1 MAPSPHCTV
10 TLKQYKGH
18 STRFVNIKIRAL
30 LDTGSTHSYVHRRML
45 PANIIL
51 EPVNFTVGNITKQE
65 VLTVRNVINCNVVIA
80 DGDEIANC
88 RISVID
94 EVDATADGILGMDLI
109 SNNSIKTSEIYIE
122 HGTNMLKNLN
132 QLEKEEVDADT
143 VKTLRKTVNTATGS
157 VNLMNTALLHPN
169 EQLRVK
175 VEKFDGRTRREVDS
189 TLLRN
194 DIVLA
199 KPVEKANDITA
210 VTLLNRGYASLILNA
225 GTTILCACKTE
236 NPEKMEIERT
246 LNFLISRNNL
256 LPAEKITFEKEI
268 CSWKKTRNE
277 LVKAVRIDEEIVA
290 AVQAAPVDKRKELT
304 DILMVVRGYLS
315 AERRNID
322 ELYLWLSFGGL
333 PKYNRYHHP
342 GHRCYI
348 SAFRRKIA
356 LYLG

>member
-10 TLKQYKGH
+10 TLKQYKRH

-175 VEKFDGRTRREVDS
+175 VEKFDGRTRREMDS

-194 DIVLA
+194 DIVLT

-210 VTLLNRGYASLILNA
+210 VTMLKRGYASPILNA
-225 GTTILCACKTE
+225 ETTILCAWITE

-246 LNFLISRNNL
+246 LIFLISRNN
-256 LPAEKITFEKEI
+256 P
-268 CSWKKTRNE
+268 S
-277 LVKAVRIDEEIVA
+277 
-290 AVQAAPVDKRKELT
+290 
-304 DILMVVRGYLS
+304 
-315 AERRNID
+315 
-322 ELYLWLSFGGL
+322 
-333 PKYNRYHHP
+333 
-342 GHRCYI
+342 
-348 SAFRRKIA
+348 RRKNHI
-356 LYLG
+356 

>member
-1 MAPSPHCTV
+1 
-10 TLKQYKGH
+10 
-18 STRFVNIKIRAL
+18 
-30 LDTGSTHSYVHRRML
+30 
-45 PANIIL
+45 
-51 EPVNFTVGNITKQE
+51 
-65 VLTVRNVINCNVVIA
+65 
-80 DGDEIANC
+80 
-88 RISVID
+88 
-94 EVDATADGILGMDLI
+94 
-109 SNNSIKTSEIYIE
+109 
-122 HGTNMLKNLN
+122 
-132 QLEKEEVDADT
+132 
-143 VKTLRKTVNTATGS
+143 
-157 VNLMNTALLHPN
+157 
-169 EQLRVK
+169 
-175 VEKFDGRTRREVDS
+175 VDS